1 MKKNQNGS
9 FTIEASFVVPI
20 ILMVFMASVYI
31 IFYFH
36 DKNILS
42 GAAYETAV
50 VGSERKSYKKEELK
64 AYFRRRIKGK
74 LIVFSNVKENI
85 EVEREKI
92 TVTCSAKKRRMKIK
106 VSASVKQTEP
116 ETYIRNVRKIK
127 KIEEK
132 IGDTK

>member
-50 VGSERKSYKKEELK
+50 VGSERKSYKKEELE

-92 TVTCSAKKRRMKIK
+92 TVTCSAKKRKIK

>member
-1 MKKNQNGS
+1 M
-9 FTIEASFVVPI
+9 
-20 ILMVFMASVYI
+20 
-31 IFYFH
+31 
-36 DKNILS
+36 
-42 GAAYETAV
+42 
-50 VGSERKSYKKEELK
+50 
-64 AYFRRRIKGK
+64 
-74 LIVFSNVKENI
+74 KENI

-132 IGDTK
+132 IVQRCDVKR